1 MAGKNLPVT
10 IDQALTPVEVLA
22 YLKDPGSIE
31 VAAFRADPE
40 AVRAR
45 IEERLYS
52 AESLDELLGDSE
64 VISGKGYVNKPFQVR
79 SVEWQTSDVE
89 GGEGLPFYAA
99 CSIVT
104 TDGELAVL
112 PCGARSVVQKLAIM
126 ASQGWLPAWVKLTS
140 TRTAAGFDVLDLTSA
155 PEPFPEA

>member
-10 IDQALTPVEVLA
+10 IDQALTPTEVLA
-22 YLKDPGSIE
+22 YLKDPGSIQIE
-31 VAAFRADPE
+31 AYKADPE
-40 AVRAR
+40 QVRAR

-52 AESLDELLGDSE
+52 AKSIEELLGESE

-79 SVEWQTSDVE
+79 SVEWQVSDVE

-104 TDGELAVL
+104 TDGTMTVL
-112 PCGARSVVQKLAIM
+112 TCGARSVVQKLAIM

-140 TRTAAGFDVLDLTSA
+140 TRTAAGFDVLDLVSA